1 MGTAGDR
8 LYALLGAKRVRS
20 RLSDLVFPQANPSGI
35 ESIIL
40 DINTIASYLNQTSRL
55 NKLTPQVYQDLL
67 LDLCYRLLES
77 SPLDGPRPVD
87 PLENAVHIGL
97 TAFVSTFI
105 IFFGRRRR
113 ICFSALSACLSQ
125 AIQNQS
131 WTFEDSN
138 QEFLLWLSV
147 ISGITIFNQEDR
159 LWLLPMIRHTAL
171 MLGIQSWE
179 ALQSLLLEYPWVRI
193 LHSDASKE
201 LWNEANQVE
210 PC

>member
-8 LYALLGAKRVRS
+8 LHALLGAKRVRS

-77 SPLDGPRPVD
+77 SPLDGPRPAD

-113 ICFSALSACLSQ
+113 ICFAALSACLSQ

-138 QEFLLWLSV
+138 QKFLLWLSV

-193 LHSDASKE
+193 LHSDASKG